1 MFVDENVYNK
11 RQKICIC
18 GSNEHQ
24 RISNKNCK
32 LYKAKN
38 IPETETIHEYHSPI
52 NNDTITSYQIPLIE
66 SDNDFLEQPNPQ
78 INLLGFYNYL

>member
-24 RISNKNCK
+24 RTNNKNCK
-32 LYKAKN
+32 LYKAKTN
-38 IPETETIHEYHSPI
+38 PETETIHEYQSPI

-66 SDNDFLEQPNPQ
+66 SDNNLHEQPDSH
-78 INLLGFYNYL
+78 INLLGFYN

>member
-24 RISNKNCK
+24 RTNNKNCK
-32 LYKAKN
+32 LYKAKTN
-38 IPETETIHEYHSPI
+38 PETETIHEYQSPI
-52 NNDTITSYQIPLIE
+52 NNDKITSYQIPLIE
-66 SDNDFLEQPNPQ
+66 SDNNLHEQPVSH
-78 INLLGFYNYL
+78 INLLGFYN